1 MTLNY
6 EGSAARI
13 TNFDKVNDQYF
24 FNNSTNDPTGD
35 GTQQGTIEVD
45 GVTDGEYYNIG
56 DTTAGWYVDNLTT
69 NLQTCGELEFKNK
82 EGKYFAYPT
91 GDTTTLSNLDT
102 NEFSVQGI
110 GLANITNADTD
121 PSGAAVTITVQNSS
135 TSTAGTNWDT
145 TPD

>member
-1 MTLNY
+1 MAILC
-6 EGSAARI
+6 
-13 TNFDKVNDQYF
+13 Q
-24 FNNSTNDPTGD
+24 
-35 GTQQGTIEVD
+35 
-45 GVTDGEYYNIG
+45 YYNIG